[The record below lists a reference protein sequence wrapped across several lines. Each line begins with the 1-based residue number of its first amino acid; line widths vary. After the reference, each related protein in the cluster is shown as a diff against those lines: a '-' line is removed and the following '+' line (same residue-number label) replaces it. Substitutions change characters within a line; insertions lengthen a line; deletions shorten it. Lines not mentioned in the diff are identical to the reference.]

1 MTIRSQL
8 LIAGVL
14 LFITITDIHASG
26 KQQENIQTSIHLLD
40 YIARDY
46 ARAVK
51 NGEII
56 NEFEYKEM
64 QEFSKTVDDLAETYL
79 KEKPTETREPI
90 RSKLKELKQAVN
102 QKSSRE
108 TVATIAKSI
117 KSQIITVTDFK
128 VTPAEW
134 PDLANG
140 KKIYR
145 NKCMSCHGKQGG
157 GDGQLAPNLKVAP
170 TDFLDDELMKQVSA
184 FQAFNT
190 IRLGIEGTSMR
201 SFKELSDKE
210 IWDLAFYIKSLRFQ
224 NATDEKSELAKQ
236 FRKGAKAAG
245 LKQVATLSDEQLA
258 SRLDSLK
265 GNSSKMLAALRL
277 EEPSEKSGGN
287 SLQLAKNYL
296 QDALSAYQNQNP
308 GQARQQALAAYLE
321 GIEPV
326 EAQLKAGNPEFTS
339 RLEQQMIKVRN
350 AIENEKPTKAVQEEV
365 RASIGLID
373 RAAEI
378 MDEGKITPWLS
389 FILTSS
395 ILLREGVEAFLIIA
409 LMLTLIRTSGVRKAR
424 YWVHGGWLTAV
435 VLGLAGWFFS
445 DWVLKISGASREV
458 MEGMVALLAVLILSS
473 VGFWLHNHSHA
484 QKWKDFIENKVHRY
498 LRTKNMFGLAVFAF
512 IVVFR
517 EAFESVLFIQAI
529 NIQTAPTDN
538 YSIGLGALAATVLIL
553 VFVVLFLKYSKNIPI
568 RPLFRYS
575 SWLITLLAFIL
586 IGKGFHAI
594 QEAGWVS
601 ITHSPVSLN
610 VSWLGIYPTVET
622 IMAQVLFLGLML
634 MLYYFN
640 SRKLS
645 VKTVRTNN

>member
-1 MTIRSQL
+1 MTLRSQF
-8 LIAGVL
+8 LIAGIL
-14 LFITITDIHASG
+14 ILFTVSEAHASG
-26 KQQENIQTSIHLLD
+26 KQQKNIQTSIHLLD

-51 NGEII
+51 DGKII

-64 QEFSKTVDDLAETYL
+64 KEFSNTVQDLAKDYL
-79 KEKPTETREPI
+79 EEESSKTREPI
-90 RSKLKELKQAVN
+90 LSKLQDLKRAITE
-102 QKSSRE
+102 KSSRE
-108 TVATIAKSI
+108 AIATTAKSI
-117 KSQIITVTDFK
+117 KSQIITATDFK
-128 VTPAEW
+128 VTPSEW

-170 TDFLDDELMKQVSA
+170 TNFLDDDLMKQVSA

-201 SFKELSDKE
+201 SFQKLSDKE
-210 IWDLAFYIKSLRFQ
+210 IWDLAFYIKALRFKQ
-224 NATDEKSELAKQ
+224 KTDDESALSEP
-236 FRKGAKAAG
+236 FRRASKAAG
-245 LKQVATLSDEQLA
+245 LKQVATLSDQQLVK
-258 SRLDSLK
+258 RLDSLE

-277 EEPSEKSGGN
+277 REPSEKGGGN
-287 SLQLAKNYL
+287 SLQLAKKSL

-308 GQARQQALAAYLE
+308 GQARQKALAAYLE

-326 EAQLKAGNPEFTS
+326 EAQMKAGDPEFTS
-339 RLEQQMIKVRN
+339 RLEQQMIKVRT
-350 AIENEKPTKAVQEEV
+350 AIENDKSTQKVKEEV

-373 RAAEI
+373 QAAQK
-378 MDEGKITPWLS
+378 MNKGKITPWLS

-424 YWVHGGWLTAV
+424 YWVHSGWITAVALGLGGWFL
-435 VLGLAGWFFS
+435 S
-445 DWVLKISGASREV
+445 DWVLQISGTSREV
-458 MEGMVALLAVLILSS
+458 MEGLVALLAVLILSS
-473 VGFWLHNHSHA
+473 VGFWLHSHSHA
-484 QKWKDFIENKVHRY
+484 QKWKDFIENKIHRY
-498 LRTKNMFGLAVFAF
+498 LRTENMFGLAFFAF

-517 EAFESVLFIQAI
+517 EAFESILFIQAI
-529 NIQTAPTDN
+529 NIQTDPTDN
-538 YSIGLGALAATVLIL
+538 YSIGLGALAATILIL
-553 VFVVLFLKYSKNIPI
+553 VFVFLFLKYSKKLPI

-575 SWLITLLAFIL
+575 AWLITLLAFIL

-601 ITHSPVSLN
+601 ITQSPVSLN

-622 IMAQVLFLGLML
+622 ILAQILFLGLML
-634 MLYYFN
+634 LLYFYT

-645 VKTVRTNN
+645 VKAVRTNR